1 MGDAEVTYDVV
12 SLDPRAE
19 ALLDGQGMLWLS
31 PLLMM
36 YEHTQHLTLRNLSL
50 LGQVVPGSI
59 PFDKDRTKYLTKL
72 RDFDKDKITRD
83 ADRVWPAG
91 TEPGDYVQAMF
102 EVVEQAADDLRAA
115 RSGSGQGA
123 FSDIDELVNGLKG
136 HEAGGVKQRDIEGIV
151 ATCRVKKMLTLPGS
165 DTSRPGKGA
174 LTLFKLAFDPKDKP
188 GAATLSPRLSWP
200 ILVMSSVDNEA
211 GQTMLKEASDV
222 AATAATYEAFTFG
235 ALEIGHSLPVP
246 TGWASYASFEDG
258 GGNLM
263 KVVDEDSVRMHLQVL
278 RDAVRVGG
286 MSSTNLRY
294 ALESFNNTELRA
306 VVNGGENQFVPK
318 LCPGA
323 ALRSTVAQF
332 RSALENARL
341 ASIKVAGSP
350 AVGAGAGG
358 GAGGAG
364 VQTVGEKRRADEW
377 DTDPKR
383 AALRQA
389 RREIQEGKGLG
400 SWQAGGNT
408 QV

>member
-1 MGDAEVTYDVV
+1 MW
-12 SLDPRAE
+12 
-19 ALLDGQGMLWLS
+19 LLRR
-31 PLLMM
+31 
-36 YEHTQHLTLRNLSL
+36 LR
-50 LGQVVPGSI
+50 
-59 PFDKDRTKYLTKL
+59 T
-72 RDFDKDKITRD
+72 
-83 ADRVWPAG
+83 
-91 TEPGDYVQAMF
+91 
-102 EVVEQAADDLRAA
+102 
-115 RSGSGQGA
+115 
-123 FSDIDELVNGLKG
+123 
-136 HEAGGVKQRDIEGIV
+136 
-151 ATCRVKKMLTLPGS
+151 
-165 DTSRPGKGA
+165 
-174 LTLFKLAFDPKDKP
+174 
-188 GAATLSPRLSWP
+188 
-200 ILVMSSVDNEA
+200 
-211 GQTMLKEASDV
+211 
-222 AATAATYEAFTFG
+222 AFTFG
-235 ALEIGHSLPVP
+235 ALEIGHNLPVP

-306 VVNGGENQFVPK
+306 VVNGGENQFVSK

-332 RSALENARL
+332 RNALENARL

-364 VQTVGEKRRADEW
+364 AQTVGEKRRADEW